1 MTVAQKLSAAVKMLV
16 MDVDGT
22 LTDGKIYYYSDG
34 TEGKAFD
41 VKDGY
46 AIKHFLPQ
54 MGIVPVIITGR
65 ISDIVSRRAEEL
77 GSREVH
83 QGIQNKIELFD
94 MLLEKYGVGEENV
107 AYIGDD
113 LNDLPFIQKV
123 GLSFCPCDAAEEIRK
138 AVDIT
143 LMSAGGNGAVR
154 ECVEWLMQHTHNS
167 KEGKK

>member
-77 GSREVH
+77 GIREVH

-94 MLLEKYGVGEENV
+94 MLWKSMVWV
-107 AYIGDD
+107 
-113 LNDLPFIQKV
+113 
-123 GLSFCPCDAAEEIRK
+123 
-138 AVDIT
+138 
-143 LMSAGGNGAVR
+143 
-154 ECVEWLMQHTHNS
+154 
-167 KEGKK
+167 KKM